1 MTSQLFSLLTNRS
14 SLINAVAGSAGA
26 MTSIACVYPLI
37 VLRTKAAVAARKPI
51 QRHSDAPPTTCK
63 PGSGSLSVAELLSKV
78 LSLYNGIAV
87 SLVEGGLQKFV
98 YFYSFAILSKLQAV
112 VTRRA
117 KMSTL
122 VTLAV
127 GYLAALST
135 ILFSLPLE
143 SISTKLQ
150 LDSECSIVDAV
161 TRTIT
166 DLPALLRGV
175 VPSVFLC
182 INPAI
187 QFTVYERLKAV
198 LVRALLRRRARIGPS
213 AAELMTASFA
223 SEGRSQMVQLSTA
236 QSFWLGAC
244 SKAVA
249 TLLTFPLLTAK
260 LMLLRGATAPPAA
273 ANNNKTPKEED
284 GPVQTSK
291 LGAESSDALCEEVTE
306 PVAPNASPPP
316 LPRNGPP
323 RTPVSD
329 QAAEAAAV
337 SSDRPGTDIKH
348 QQQQGHAEAAAA
360 VEMLLKRVREEGASS
375 FYKGIVPQLVKGMIG
390 SAIMMSIKE
399 KSYAAVFALLS
410 KKSTGTMK

>member
-1 MTSQLFSLLTNRS
+1 MASQMISLLTNRS

-26 MTSIACVYPLI
+26 MASIACVYPLI
-37 VLRTKAAVAARKPI
+37 VLRTKAAVAAKETS
-51 QRHSDAPPTTCK
+51 QRLFEVPPTRK
-63 PGSGSLSVAELLSKV
+63 SGSVSVAELLTNV

-122 VTLAV
+122 VTLIV

-198 LVRALLRRRARIGPS
+198 LVRALLRRRARTGHS
-213 AAELMTASFA
+213 ATELMAASLA

-260 LMLLRGATAPPAA
+260 LMLLRGATAPAT
-273 ANNNKTPKEED
+273 NNNAKNHPQQA
-284 GPVQTSK
+284 PHLAS
-291 LGAESSDALCEEVTE
+291 ESDDVLCEITA
-306 PVAPNASPPP
+306 PAAPNANTPP
-316 LPRNGPP
+316 LPANSPP
-323 RTPVSD
+323 KRSLSGRTRD
-329 QAAEAAAV
+329 QRAFGLKQ
-337 SSDRPGTDIKH
+337 S
-348 QQQQGHAEAAAA
+348 HAGSA
-360 VEMLLKRVREEGASS
+360 VEILLRRFHEEGASS

-399 KSYAAVFALLS
+399 KSYAAVFSLLS
-410 KKSTGTMK
+410 KK